1 MLFRP
6 IGFALPRATTLK
18 SGFGL
23 GALINRLPYLLL
35 LLLTSVTMALAL
47 MPASV
52 AQAEEEFLDPKVA
65 FVFSAAMVS
74 PTQVDVHF
82 KIAPKYYMYRERFEF
97 ALAPDAAPLGEP
109 VYPKGIVKYDPTF
122 ERDLEVYHRQVTV
135 RLPLNAADA
144 AGAQPLTL
152 AVTSQGC
159 ADAGLCYPPMTSEVQ
174 LLPVAGGYALSGAG
188 VVDSVPAPRDEL
200 PSDAA
205 GAADEGQALTADL
218 GFGSALGLGDV
229 GFASYLGQA
238 GWLQVVALC
247 LALGVLLSFTPCVL
261 PMVPIL
267 LAIVAGKSGAA
278 GAAGGTQRVS
288 RWRGL
293 SLAASY
299 VLGMSLVYT
308 ALGVAAGLIGA
319 SLAVWLQTP
328 WVLTVFAVLL
338 ALFALAMFDVFTLQA
353 PTGMQSWLNAK
364 VSKIPGGHYS
374 GAFLMGMLSALI
386 VGPCVAAPLA
396 GVLLFISQT
405 GDVTLGGTA
414 LFALAWGEGLLLL
427 VVGATSGALLPKA
440 GPWMGGIKRLFGI
453 LLLGTAWWMLNS
465 VLPDWILM
473 LGWAFLALW
482 SAVMLGAFESLAS
495 GSADSGS
502 GVAAPGAGRY
512 LRKTLGLILALWAV
526 MWIVGLSAGGRDL
539 FRPLA
544 PFSSSG
550 RGFISSSN
558 GLAAGGLSG
567 GVAVGQGETGPVIN
581 KDSFTRVYSVAELDN
596 LLANANRPV
605 MLDFYADWCVSC
617 LEMEKFTFTDPKV
630 AQQMSQL
637 LLVQADV
644 TKNTEDD
651 RALLKRFNL
660 FGPPGIIFF
669 DQQGAQLSQA
679 RVVGFKN
686 AKDFSAVLEQVLAT
700 ADDTRAADN

>member
-6 IGFALPRATTLK
+6 TGFALPRAITLN
-18 SGFGL
+18 SGL
-23 GALINRLPYLLL
+23 GNRSLISRLPALLL
-35 LLLTSVTMALAL
+35 AVLAGLMMTLAL
-47 MPASV
+47 LHSSTAK
-52 AQAEEEFLDPKVA
+52 AEEEFLDPAVA

-97 ALAPDAAPLGEP
+97 ALTPDATPLGEP
-109 VYPKGIVKYDPTF
+109 VYPNGIVKYDPTF
-122 ERDLEVYHRQVTV
+122 ERDLEVYHGQVTV
-135 RLPLNAADA
+135 RLPLAAL
-144 AGAQPLTL
+144 AGQSQSQPLQL

-159 ADAGLCYPPMTSEVQ
+159 ADAGLCYPPMTHEVQ
-174 LLPVAGGYALSGAG
+174 LLPVAGGYVLSGPGTVA
-188 VVDSVPAPRDEL
+188 SVPAPRDEL
-200 PSDAA
+200 PPDAA
-205 GAADEGQALTADL
+205 GNAQAANTAT
-218 GFGSALGLGDV
+218 GFGSALSLGDV

-247 LALGVLLSFTPCVL
+247 LALGLLLSFTPCVL

-267 LAIVAGKSGAA
+267 LAIVAGKSGAGA
-278 GAAGGTQRVS
+278 GAGGAQPVS

-308 ALGVAAGLIGA
+308 VLGVAAGLIGA
-319 SLAVWLQTP
+319 SLSVWLQTP

-405 GDVTLGGTA
+405 GDLALGGTA
-414 LFALAWGEGLLLL
+414 LFAMAWGEGLLLL

-440 GPWMGGIKRLFGI
+440 GPWMDGIKRLFGI

-465 VLPDWILM
+465 VLPDGVLM

-482 SAVMLGAFESLAS
+482 SAVMLGAFGPLSI
-495 GSADSGS
+495 GGPGGVDS
-502 GVAAPGAGRY
+502 APGVGRY
-512 LRKTLGLILALWAV
+512 LCKTVGILLALWATIL
-526 MWIVGLSAGGRDL
+526 IVGLSAGGRDV

-544 PFSSSG
+544 PFSSPTQAFLG
-550 RGFISSSN
+550 VAAN
-558 GLAAGGLSG
+558 NAAGDLSG
-567 GVAVGQGETGPVIN
+567 GAVAGSGAAGPQIS
-581 KDSFTRVYSVAELDN
+581 KASFTRVYSVAELDN
-596 LLANANRPV
+596 LLANASRPV

-617 LEMEKFTFTDPKV
+617 VQMEKFTFTNAKV

-644 TKNTEDD
+644 TKNTDDD

-660 FGPPGIIFF
+660 FGPPGIVFF
-669 DQQGAQLSQA
+669 DPKGAQLSNA
-679 RVVGFKN
+679 RVIGFQN
-686 AKDFSAVLEQVLAT
+686 AAAFSAVLDRVLAT
-700 ADDTRAADN
+700 DVATTTPR